1 MKLDLLIYILIV
13 TSLHKNSSIGRA
25 VFWGGGKGHHFLSL
39 YYTTSPLP
47 LDFFFAH
54 ADFFLFSPNAEPGL
68 KLSFVQ
74 SKYWANRFVYCIY
87 LGSFQ

>member
-39 YYTTSPLP
+39 DYLSSTSR
-47 LDFFFAH
+47 FFFRPRR
-54 ADFFLFSPNAEPGL
+54 FF
-68 KLSFVQ
+68 SFFPQCGTWSQAKFCPVE
-74 SKYWANRFVYCIY
+74 I
-87 LGSFQ
+87 LGK

>member
-39 YYTTSPLP
+39 DYLSSTSR
-47 LDFFFAH
+47 FFFAH